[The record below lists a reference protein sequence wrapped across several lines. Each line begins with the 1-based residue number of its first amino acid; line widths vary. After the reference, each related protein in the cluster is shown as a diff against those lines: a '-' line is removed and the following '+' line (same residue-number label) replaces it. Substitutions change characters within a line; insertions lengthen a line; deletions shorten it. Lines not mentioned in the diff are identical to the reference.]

1 LGDRLTIE
9 VRRNI
14 ENLWHLI
21 SFDKKSIVGLAI
33 ILFLILLD
41 FFAGYIAPYHPEE
54 LFELFVSPN
63 NVYLMGTDQIGRD
76 VFSRLLHGTRVS
88 LIFGFGAGM
97 VALIVGITVGSMA
110 GYYGGFLDD
119 LLSRTIEMFLM
130 IPSLFLVI
138 LAVALFGTNMYVSMI
153 CVGLTVWPS
162 NAKIMRAQVLS
173 IKNQEYVMSARLIG
187 ASDFRILVR
196 HIIPNAIA
204 PVIANATLLVG
215 SAILT
220 EAALSFLGL
229 GDLNNPSWGQML
241 HYAQYYIGAW
251 WMALFP
257 GLFITVTIVAFNFL
271 GSGLNVALN
280 PKLRLILG
288 KREELF
294 V

>member
-1 LGDRLTIE
+1 L
-9 VRRNI
+9 
-14 ENLWHLI
+14 
-21 SFDKKSIVGLAI
+21 
-33 ILFLILLD
+33 
-41 FFAGYIAPYHPEE
+41 
-54 LFELFVSPN
+54 
-63 NVYLMGTDQIGRD
+63 
-76 VFSRLLHGTRVS
+76 
-88 LIFGFGAGM
+88 
-97 VALIVGITVGSMA
+97 
-110 GYYGGFLDD
+110 LDD
-119 LLSRTIEMFLM
+119 LLSRAVEMFLM

-138 LAVALFGTNMYVSMI
+138 LAVALFGTNMYISMI

-173 IKNQEYVMSARLIG
+173 IKSREFVTSAKLIG
-187 ASDFRILVR
+187 ASNFRILVK

-204 PVIANATLLVG
+204 PVVANATLLVG

-229 GDLNNPSWGQML
+229 GDLNHPSWGQML
-241 HYAQYYIGAW
+241 HYAQYYFRAW

-288 KREELF
+288 KREEYSFDLR
-294 V
+294 